1 MSIKKFPAIS
11 LAEAH
16 ALLTRAGSLFEIEER
31 DIRGVRTRV
40 WKNAPPSMRD
50 LFRLARSHGS
60 KTFVVYRDERVS
72 YEEFARAALAIA
84 AALQQAG
91 VKKGDRVAIAMRN
104 LPEWPGAFFGCLLTG
119 GIAVLLNA
127 WWTGPELQYG
137 LNDSGAKV
145 AIVDGERLEGCLNTC
160 RIVRRWSASSS
171 AARPKT
177 SHTRKSPSSKAS
189 SDR

>member
-1 MSIKKFPAIS
+1 MTNKFPAMS

-16 ALLTRAGSLFEIEER
+16 ALLTRHGSPFEIEER

-40 WKNAPPSMRD
+40 WKNAPPTMRD
-50 LFRLARSHGS
+50 VFRLARSHGN

-72 YEEFARAALAIA
+72 YDEFARAALAIA
-84 AALQQAG
+84 EAFQRAG

-104 LPEWPGAFFGCLLTG
+104 LPEWPAAFFGCLLAG

-127 WWTGPELQYG
+127 WWTGPNCNTASTIPAPRSPLSIM
-137 LNDSGAKV
+137 SGSG
-145 AIVDGERLEGCLNTC
+145 DCSSTC
-160 RIVRRWSASSS
+160 RIVRRWSGCSS

-177 SHTRKSPSSKAS
+177 SRIRKSPSLKQS
-189 SDR
+189 SER

>member
-1 MSIKKFPAIS
+1 MTNKFPAMS

-16 ALLTRAGSLFEIEER
+16 ALLTRHGSPFEIEER

-40 WKNAPPSMRD
+40 WKNAPPTMRD
-50 LFRLARSHGS
+50 LFRLARSHGN

-84 AALQQAG
+84 DALQRAG

-104 LPEWPGAFFGCLLTG
+104 LPDGRRLSLVVCSPAALRFCSMPG
-119 GIAVLLNA
+119 
-127 WWTGPELQYG
+127 GPARNCNTASTIPAPRSLSSIM
-137 LNDSGAKV
+137 SGSSGYSS
-145 AIVDGERLEGCLNTC
+145 IC
-160 RIVRRWSASSS
+160 RIVRRWSGCSS

-177 SHTRKSPSSKAS
+177 LRIRKSPSSKAS
-189 SDR
+189 SER